1 MFSLDLSME
10 QITFVKCTILVIL
23 GITFYM
29 FIETDYINDV
39 QYVRSNLDNMEYLV
53 RNKPDSKEAA
63 DMLSTIRTTLT
74 KVVDDL
80 LRKFP
85 KDDRVK
91 RLKSRYN
98 PYKISESPPDSQFT
112 SYSINKGEK
121 IVFCLRS
128 KEDQRL
134 HDINTMTFVALHEL
148 AHLMTNS
155 IGHTAEF
162 WDNFRFILKT
172 AIQKGHYHF
181 QDFKSKPIRY
191 CGTNITDSPLK
202 DDEIHG

>member
-1 MFSLDLSME
+1 ME
-10 QITFVKCTILVIL
+10 QITFVKYTILLIL

-29 FIETDYINDV
+29 FIETEYVNEV
-39 QYVRSNLDNMEYLV
+39 QYVRSSKDNIEYLV
-53 RNKPDSKEAA
+53 RNQNDSKEAA
-63 DMLSTIRTTLT
+63 DMLSTIRVTLT
-74 KVVDDL
+74 NVVDDL
-80 LRKFP
+80 VKKYP
-85 KDDRVK
+85 KDERVK
-91 RLKSRYN
+91 RLKSRFN

-148 AHLMTNS
+148 GHLMTNS
-155 IGHTAEF
+155 IGHTTEF
-162 WDNFRFILKT
+162 WDNFRFILKN
-172 AIQKGHYHF
+172 AIQKGHYQF

-202 DDEIHG
+202 DSEIQD

>member
-1 MFSLDLSME
+1 M
-10 QITFVKCTILVIL
+10 Q
-23 GITFYM
+23 
-29 FIETDYINDV
+29 
-39 QYVRSNLDNMEYLV
+39 
-53 RNKPDSKEAA
+53 
-63 DMLSTIRTTLT
+63 
-74 KVVDDL
+74 
-80 LRKFP
+80 
-85 KDDRVK
+85 

>member
-1 MFSLDLSME
+1 ME
-10 QITFVKCTILVIL
+10 QITFVKCTILLIL

-29 FIETDYINDV
+29 FIETEYVNEV
-39 QYVRSNLDNMEYLV
+39 QYVRSSKDNIEYLV
-53 RNKPDSKEAA
+53 RNQNDSKEAA
-63 DMLSTIRTTLT
+63 DMLSTIRVTLT
-74 KVVDDL
+74 NVVDDL
-80 LRKFP
+80 VKKYP
-85 KDDRVK
+85 KDERVK

-148 AHLMTNS
+148 GHLMTNS
-155 IGHTAEF
+155 IGHTTEF
-162 WDNFRFILKT
+162 WDNFRFILKN
-172 AIQKGHYHF
+172 AIQKGHYKF

-202 DDEIHG
+202 DSEIQD

>member
-1 MFSLDLSME
+1 ME
-10 QITFVKCTILVIL
+10 QITFVKFTILVIL

-29 FIETDYINDV
+29 FIENDYINDV
-39 QYVRSNLDNMEYLV
+39 QYVRSKLDNMEYLV
-53 RNKPDSKEAA
+53 RNKPDSSDAA

-80 LRKFP
+80 VKKFP

-155 IGHTAEF
+155 IGHTQEF
-162 WDNFRFILKT
+162 WDNFRFILKN
-172 AIQKGHYHF
+172 AIQKGHYRF

-202 DDEIHG
+202 DHDLDD